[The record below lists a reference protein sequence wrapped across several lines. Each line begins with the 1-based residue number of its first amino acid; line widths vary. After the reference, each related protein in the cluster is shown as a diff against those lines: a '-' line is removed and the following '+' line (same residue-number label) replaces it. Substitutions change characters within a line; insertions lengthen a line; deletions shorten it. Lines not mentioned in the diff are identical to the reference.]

1 MTAKGLYV
9 SKSFPQIAA
18 RYDGLAGD
26 FGSATTV
33 LAPYGSTEA
42 QEALVAGKNLV
53 TLANVDTPSNV
64 RLGWWDIGKQCG
76 TAIRESP
83 LLAGLPQESQLTPL
97 LMRIFRVGTGMPV
110 APFGSGDAVIVC
122 EGGTECR
129 LYLAERLLPNGARH
143 VFLSGLD
150 VVSDTAEGVSLL
162 DSILGATDCD
172 GLHAQ

>member
-18 RYDGLAGD
+18 RYDELAD
-26 FGSATTV
+26 NLASATTV

-42 QEALVAGKNLV
+42 QEAMAADKNLV
-53 TLANVDTPSNV
+53 TLANLDTPLNV

-83 LLAGLPQESQLTPL
+83 LLADFPYEPQLTPL
-97 LMRIFRVGTGMPV
+97 LMRIFRVGTVMPV
-110 APFGSGDAVIVC
+110 ASFRSGNAVIVC

-129 LYLAERLLPNGARH
+129 LYLAERILPNGARH

-150 VVSDTAEGVSLL
+150 VVSDTTEGVSLL